1 MLIHG
6 LFVFYIWLLYVIDT
20 WICQH
25 FILNKNMD
33 FQSAHI
39 CRQRVWFT
47 SSNNIYIAVRNL
59 KICISKMYICRTSSL
74 IPFSVHAL
82 NVLKLMISSM
92 ASQTLRGWVGGG
104 VGVCVCVRAPVQGV
118 GGKGALAPRRGWC
131 RRSAAF
137 YLLNRR
143 YLDCSEC
150 LLIHLFKRSWV

>member
-6 LFVFYIWLLYVIDT
+6 LFVFYIWLWHVIDT

-25 FILNKNMD
+25 FILKKIWISKVRIYVGKEFDSHLQNK
-33 FQSAHI
+33 
-39 CRQRVWFT
+39 
-47 SSNNIYIAVRNL
+47 IYIAVRKL

-82 NVLKLMISSM
+82 NVLKLMIQSM
-92 ASQTLRGWVGGG
+92 ASQTLWGWVGGG

-137 YLLNRR
+137 YLLNRM